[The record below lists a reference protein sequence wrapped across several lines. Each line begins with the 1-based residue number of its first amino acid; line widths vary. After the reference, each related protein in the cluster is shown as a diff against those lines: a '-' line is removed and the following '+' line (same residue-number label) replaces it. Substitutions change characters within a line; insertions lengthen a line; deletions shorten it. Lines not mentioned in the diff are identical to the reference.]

1 MRRTEMAHPFPN
13 MSVDDP
19 AEFLIAAAARD
30 ALFGRKIWRQIAT
43 YHEVV
48 PPMHKGNPYIEALPP
63 TPSREDLMKMLE
75 VRLPYSD
82 EDRLASGIQLPPKSA
97 GP

>member
-1 MRRTEMAHPFPN
+1 
-13 MSVDDP
+13 
-19 AEFLIAAAARD
+19 
-30 ALFGRKIWRQIAT
+30 
-43 YHEVV
+43 
-48 PPMHKGNPYIEALPP
+48 MHKGNPYIEALPP